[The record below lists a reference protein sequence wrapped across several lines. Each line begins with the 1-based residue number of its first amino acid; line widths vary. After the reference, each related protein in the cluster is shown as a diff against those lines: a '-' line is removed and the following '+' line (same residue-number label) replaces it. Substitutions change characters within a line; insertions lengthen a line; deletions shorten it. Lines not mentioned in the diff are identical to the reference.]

1 MAVSPIVI
9 RGYGSEPRIVTRGY
23 GGIFIPAVVEAITRG
38 GSKAKRKIK
47 HAHEELVKFTVTAML
62 VAVNETEQP
71 DARRVQQT
79 AEITKL
85 DVRLKASFKAITRLG
100 YLTERIIINAFRV
113 VRRGFKKIED

>member
-1 MAVSPIVI
+1 MVSPIVT
-9 RGYGSEPRIVTRGY
+9 RGYGKDPRIVTRGY
-23 GGIFIPAVVEAITRG
+23 GPGFIAAVVDTIVRG

-47 HAHEELVKFTVTAML
+47 YAHEELTKFTVTAML
-62 VAVNETEQP
+62 VVVNEIEQP
-71 DARRVQQT
+71 DPKRGEQT

-85 DVRLKASFKAITRLG
+85 DVRFKASFKAITRLG

>member
-1 MAVSPIVI
+1 MVSPIVS
-9 RGYGSEPRIVTRGY
+9 RGYGKNPRIVTRGY
-23 GGIFIPAVVEAITRG
+23 GPGIIAIVVDAVIRG

-47 HAHEELVKFTVTAML
+47 HAHEELTKFTVTAML
-62 VAVNETEQP
+62 VAVNEIEQL
-71 DARRVQQT
+71 DTRRGQQT

-85 DVRLKASFKAITRLG
+85 DVRFKASFKAITRLG